1 MCIYLEALQSHKSSK
16 NILCVGIST
25 IDLST
30 GENMIYETK
39 CETTMD
45 ADHKIVFEEVFRF
58 LQIYDPREL
67 ILFTRNI
74 ENSNIT
80 EQQLK
85 LHLELDNRIYYYN
98 DSPDSQYFSKQY
110 QIEFLKYLI
119 WEFCVF

>member
-1 MCIYLEALQSHKSSK
+1 
-16 NILCVGIST
+16 
-25 IDLST
+25 
-30 GENMIYETK
+30 
-39 CETTMD
+39 MD
-45 ADHKIVFEEVFRF
+45 ADNKIVFEEVSRF

-98 DSPDSQYFSKQY
+98 DSFKMLLTID
-110 QIEFLKYLI
+110 
-119 WEFCVF
+119 